1 MARNRTPTA
10 ILDAKGAYLINPQ
23 RERENEPTG
32 CSPMP
37 ATCPKYLSKCLTAQ
51 EKTVWKLLVK
61 QSLPGVLFESDW
73 ALFISVGRLT
83 TKNMY
88 NPPLLVGEQAQ
99 LTSLGSKFAMSPA
112 DRSKVSVDKPK
123 ESSLSAF
130 LNRNS
135 TSKPE
140 DILQ

>member
-23 RERENEPTG
+23 RERGHEPTSNKSIG
-32 CSPMP
+32 APP
-37 ATCPKYLSKCLTAQ
+37 KCLSPD
-51 EKTVWKLLVK
+51 EKKTWKLLLK
-61 QSLPGVLFESDW
+61 QSLPGVLMESDTT
-73 ALFISVGRLT
+73 LFLLLVRLT
-83 TKNMY
+83 TKLYKNEPMM
-88 NPPLLVGEQAQ
+88 VGEMSQ
-99 LTSLGSKFAMSPA
+99 LISLGAKFAMSPA

-130 LNRNS
+130 LNRKS
-135 TSKPE
+135 ASKSE

>member
-1 MARNRTPTA
+1 
-10 ILDAKGAYLINPQ
+10 
-23 RERENEPTG
+23 
-32 CSPMP
+32 MP

-73 ALFISVGRLT
+73 ALFISVVRLT